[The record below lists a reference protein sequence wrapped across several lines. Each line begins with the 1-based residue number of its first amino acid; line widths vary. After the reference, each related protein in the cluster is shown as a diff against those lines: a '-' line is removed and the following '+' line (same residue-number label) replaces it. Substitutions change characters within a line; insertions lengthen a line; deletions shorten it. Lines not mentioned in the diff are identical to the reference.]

1 MLNPHFKIDGEF
13 YGHSEDVRSICSQ
26 SGSSSLFATASRD
39 KTIRIWNI
47 DHDKASV
54 VEQKVFRGHNSFVTC
69 VHWVP
74 QGCLGIKEEIL
85 LSGSRDQRVLV
96 WSISQGTVL
105 KELSGHSMDIT
116 AVIVLK
122 NGDIVTASQ
131 DSYICVWRKFN
142 LLKVCGF

>member
-1 MLNPHFKIDGEF
+1 
-13 YGHSEDVRSICSQ
+13 
-26 SGSSSLFATASRD
+26 
-39 KTIRIWNI
+39 
-47 DHDKASV
+47 
-54 VEQKVFRGHNSFVTC
+54 
-69 VHWVP
+69 
-74 QGCLGIKEEIL
+74 LGIKEEIL